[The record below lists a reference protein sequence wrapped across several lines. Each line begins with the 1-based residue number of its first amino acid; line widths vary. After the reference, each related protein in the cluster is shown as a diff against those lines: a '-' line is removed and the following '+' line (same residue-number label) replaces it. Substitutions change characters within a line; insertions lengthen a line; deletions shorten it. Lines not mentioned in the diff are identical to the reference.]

1 MGKAAIPLAA
11 QAIHGIGAQPQM
23 APPQAMGQAAGV
35 AGMPGISNAPGAAN
49 LLAQTPAPVPTAQNT
64 GTPGQPLHPSIMQ
77 GLQGF
82 IQSHFAPGGG
92 GLLGPVQQ
100 QGLTL
105 PQRLTSFGL
114 GLLARNHGMR

>member
-23 APPQAMGQAAGV
+23 APPQAMGQA
-35 AGMPGISNAPGAAN
+35 GITPQMNAA
-49 LLAQTPAPVPTAQNT
+49 TPAPMPTAQNT